1 MTSLLG
7 FVNSIIIIV
16 LVCVLFVALL
26 FGNFWI
32 LGDFFFVLKASFGV
46 G

>member
-1 MTSLLG
+1 
-7 FVNSIIIIV
+7 
-16 LVCVLFVALL
+16 VALL

-46 G
+46 GWVLRE